1 MGLFDFLRRKRPKTV
16 RKDISEKPKGKAVG
30 AQTSQ
35 DFVSFLKELAK
46 YYMSFLE
53 TDFHK
58 RRRPR
63 RYIRYHD
70 EKNPDFKVGLNLSK
84 YPEFNARIWRIITN
98 LFQDESVS
106 IPKGKYR
113 MEMPSRL
120 HDLLKLQIDKLVSE
134 ETMSPVINSIS
145 DKLVDATE
153 SYPEEY
159 DTALETCLE
168 QARLIIKKDV
178 VVPLVNQVE
187 KPIQNMNLGD
197 ENTIFL
203 IEEELTDAIVSLLEE
218 KMAETVKLRLVK
230 ENVDLPDCLESC
242 FQIDDIRNAISS
254 FFEGLQFTDLYAEI
268 FEIDRCKNIQ
278 ENKEFYLYFCD
289 ITHEGV
295 TYPVFYIPLTVQAA
309 GQKYIICFDS
319 QIFVNKKALDF
330 VTQEYN
336 RENNKTGT
344 LNPN

>member
-1 MGLFDFLRRKRPKTV
+1 MGLFDF
-16 RKDISEKPKGKAVG
+16 IKPKRSKKIPMHVFVEPKVG
-30 AQTSQ
+30 VARKESSQ
-35 DFVSFLKELAK
+35 DFVSFLKELAR

-106 IPKGKYR
+106 VPKGKYR

-153 SYPEEY
+153 LYPEEY

-168 QARLIIKKDV
+168 QAHLIIKKEV

-230 ENVDLPDCLESC
+230 ENVDLPGCLESC
-242 FQIDDIRNAISS
+242 FS
-254 FFEGLQFTDLYAEI
+254 
-268 FEIDRCKNIQ
+268 DR
-278 ENKEFYLYFCD
+278 
-289 ITHEGV
+289 
-295 TYPVFYIPLTVQAA
+295 
-309 GQKYIICFDS
+309 
-319 QIFVNKKALDF
+319 
-330 VTQEYN
+330 
-336 RENNKTGT
+336 
-344 LNPN
+344 